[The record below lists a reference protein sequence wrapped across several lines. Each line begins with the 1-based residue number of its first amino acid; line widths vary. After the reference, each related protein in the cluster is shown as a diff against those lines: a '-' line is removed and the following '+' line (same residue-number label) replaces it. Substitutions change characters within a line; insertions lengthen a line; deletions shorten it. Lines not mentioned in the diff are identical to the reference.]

1 MTNPDPVEREALFLP
16 DNLEEC
22 QAELTETRREMEELK
37 DRFLRAAAQIENV
50 RKWTERDV
58 MARSKENQRKLLRQF
73 LEVADNLERA
83 LARPADPEVLTQG
96 IQLTLR
102 QLEKTLAQADVKRLQ
117 VEPGDAFD
125 PAYHEGVEARPGNVD
140 EPTIAEVIQP
150 GYLYE
155 NELLRPARVA
165 VFKPVAEQG

>member
-1 MTNPDPVEREALFLP
+1 MANPEQAENGTLTLP
-16 DNLEEC
+16 ESLEQC

-58 MARSKENQRKLLRQF
+58 LARSKENQRKLLRGF
-73 LEVADNLERA
+73 LDVVDNLERA
-83 LARPADPEVLTQG
+83 LAHPADAEVLAQG
-96 IQLTLR
+96 VRLTLK
-102 QLEKTLAQADVKRLQ
+102 QMEKALAQAGIERIQ

-125 PAYHEGVEARPGNVD
+125 PTYHEGVEARAAEVD
-140 EPTIAEVIQP
+140 EPMVAEVVQP

-155 NELLRPARVA
+155 NELLRPASVIVLR
-165 VFKPVAEQG
+165 PED